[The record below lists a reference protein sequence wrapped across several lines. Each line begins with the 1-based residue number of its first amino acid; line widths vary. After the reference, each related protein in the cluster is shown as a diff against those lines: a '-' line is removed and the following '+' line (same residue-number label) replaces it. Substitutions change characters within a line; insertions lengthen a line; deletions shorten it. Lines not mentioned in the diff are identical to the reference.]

1 MMLRKIIYSILYLL
15 AIAGLVT
22 LFGFAARYQNNTPCS
37 NAEITITSLSGNYF
51 LHHDDIKDAINEH
64 LDSLEGTIMTAERL
78 MNLHGL
84 ISSNPFVAN
93 ANVFRT
99 VQGKIG
105 IEITLRDPVVRVVNI
120 DNQSFYIDSEGYMFP
135 LSERHTARVMIATGR
150 IAAPFVAGAHVND
163 TSAEGQVDAHLSE
176 LFQLVSFIH
185 SESFWRAFIDH
196 VYVTAEGKYELT
208 PRNAVHI
215 IQFGKADRIA
225 QKFRKL
231 KMFYTGNLAQKGWY
245 YYKTINLEF
254 NNQVICSK

>member
-1 MMLRKIIYSILYLL
+1 MMLRKTLHIILYLL
-15 AIAGLVT
+15 VVAGLVA
-22 LFGFAARYQNNTPCS
+22 LFGFAARYHQFKKCS
-37 NAEITITSLSGNYF
+37 KADITITSLSGNYF
-51 LHHDDIKDAINEH
+51 IHHDDLKYTINEH

-78 MNLHGL
+78 MNVHRL

-99 VQGKIG
+99 VQGRVG
-105 IEITLRDPVVRVVNI
+105 IEITLRDPVVRVVNSN
-120 DNQSFYIDSEGYMFP
+120 NQSFYIDSEGYMFP
-135 LSERHTARVMIATGR
+135 LSERHTARVMIATGQ
-150 IAAPFVAGAHVND
+150 IAVPFVAGAHVTD
-163 TSAEGQVDAHLSE
+163 TIAGGHQDAHLSG

-196 VYVTAEGKYELT
+196 VYVTADGKYELT

-215 IQFGKADRIA
+215 IQFGKAERIA